1 MTFDFH
7 PDARREFHE
16 AVHWYENHSLFAGDR
31 FVKAVRESIEQIML
45 DPDRYQNL
53 DDELYGFSLHVFR
66 LKVFPYRLYYT
77 HENEENM
84 IRIFA
89 VMHEKRKPDYW
100 HHRLQ
105 K

>member
-7 PDARREFHE
+7 PDARKEFHE
-16 AVHWYENHSLFAGDR
+16 AAHWYEDRSIFAGDR

-45 DPDRYQNL
+45 DPDSYKHL
-53 DDELYGFSLHVFR
+53 DNGLHVFR

-77 HENEENM
+77 HEEHMSM

-100 HHRLQ
+100 HYRLQ
-105 K
+105 D

>member
-16 AVHWYENHSLFAGDR
+16 AVHLYEGRSLFAGDR

-45 DPDRYQNL
+45 DSDRSQNL
-53 DDELYGFSLHVFR
+53 NDDLYFFRFHIIR
-66 LKVFPYRLYYT
+66 LKVFPYRLYYAPLEQT
-77 HENEENM
+77 NM

-89 VMHEKRKPDYW
+89 VMHIRRKPDYW
-100 HHRLQ
+100 HHHLQ
-105 K
+105 D

>member
-7 PDARREFHE
+7 PGAREEFHE
-16 AVHWYENHSLFAGDR
+16 AAHWYEDRSIFAGDR
-31 FVKAVRESIEQIML
+31 FVKAVRESIDQIML
-45 DPDRYQNL
+45 DPARYQNL
-53 DDELYGFSLHVFR
+53 GHGLNVFR

-77 HENEENM
+77 HEEEADL

-105 K
+105 E

>member
-7 PDARREFHE
+7 PDARSEFQE
-16 AVHWYENHSLFAGDR
+16 AAHWYEDRSIFAGDR
-31 FVKAVRESIEQIML
+31 FVKAVRHSIEQIMV
-45 DPDRYQNL
+45 DPSRYQKL
-53 DDELYGFSLHVFR
+53 DEGIHVFR

-77 HENEENM
+77 HEEHIDV

-100 HHRLQ
+100 RHRLHG
-105 K
+105 